1 MGRWRW
7 LGTLGETVCASACR
21 RRGFHPTIH
30 ARHRANRRLAPVR
43 GETLWWGNSML
54 PRLRRG
60 PSPSCQEPPA
70 SRPATRFRDDLR
82 IYRIEKEKESNN
94 GPRRVHPFFHLS
106 MFTGNGARF
115 AADSPRYFA
124 RIRGK
129 LEIFKPRRRVYHLKR
144 KTTCRDNKLIAPS

>member
-21 RRGFHPTIH
+21 RRGFHPTILRPPPSEPPSR
-30 ARHRANRRLAPVR
+30 ARKGGNSLVGQLDVATLAPRPVSLVP
-43 GETLWWGNSML
+43 GT
-54 PRLRRG
+54 
-60 PSPSCQEPPA
+60 PA